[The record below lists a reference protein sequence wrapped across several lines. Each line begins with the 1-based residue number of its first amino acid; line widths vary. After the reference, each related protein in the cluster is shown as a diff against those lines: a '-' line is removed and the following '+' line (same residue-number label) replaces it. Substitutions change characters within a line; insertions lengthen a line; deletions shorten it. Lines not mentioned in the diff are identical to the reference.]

1 VNCFRIAMTLSNK
14 IKKMFFMLFKISIV
28 IIALHYIQKKLTT
41 NEQLSFTAFINF
53 LTKNDLFLLK
63 SILFLSFLSIL
74 NWFIEILKWQNLVKS
89 VKKITIIQALK
100 QSLVALTFSIFT
112 PNKIGDYAAKTI
124 YFSASKKPQIIFLN
138 FLNNMGQL
146 FSTCLFG
153 IVGLTLF
160 FIKYN
165 VNISHQSISRLLFI
179 TIFSI
184 LLIMF
189 ILKYGKSQI
198 MSRKLKNIID
208 LNKHI
213 SKTIH
218 INNIMF
224 SVIRYLIF
232 SFQFYVLLVLVNV
245 NLSYFEAMI
254 PIASI
259 YLLSS
264 VVPTIVLF
272 DFAVKGSIALY
283 IFKIVGINEITTI
296 SIITLMWILN
306 VVIPTLIGS
315 YFILNFNFAQL
326 VNSSK
331 NITV

>member
-1 VNCFRIAMTLSNK
+1 
-14 IKKMFFMLFKISIV
+14 
-28 IIALHYIQKKLTT
+28 
-41 NEQLSFTAFINF
+41 
-53 LTKNDLFLLK
+53 
-63 SILFLSFLSIL
+63 
-74 NWFIEILKWQNLVKS
+74 
-89 VKKITIIQALK
+89 
-100 QSLVALTFSIFT
+100 
-112 PNKIGDYAAKTI
+112 
-124 YFSASKKPQIIFLN
+124 LN